1 MIRLCCV
8 DVLSGIGRG
17 LSVWLFVSGGDNWSG
32 WVLLITSY
40 DLTHSIRSSVDI
52 WLPVWVPEFCFQ
64 ILSFWFYC

>member
-17 LSVWLFVSGGDNWSG
+17 LSVCLLFVLEEIIGVVGG

-40 DLTHSIRSSVDI
+40 DFDSLHST
-52 WLPVWVPEFCFQ
+52 E
-64 ILSFWFYC
+64 